1 MSTERTFPLKVHL
14 IKLTPIAFLVLFG
27 VMRHELPNKEV
38 YHILAILPLIL
49 LSLTWVFTYWPR
61 ALAKQWY
68 LVPCLVVFFIALIEY
83 SLGPTSMKDVPVQS
97 FAGAALILMT
107 GVIHLRAEHRLARR
121 KRAIAESAGG
131 ITN

>member
-27 VMRHELPNKEV
+27 VMRHELPDKEV

-68 LVPCLVVFFIALIEY
+68 LVPFLVISCIALIEY
-83 SLGPTSMKDVPVQS
+83 SLGPASIRDVPEQS
-97 FAGAALILMT
+97 IAGATLILMT
-107 GVIHLRAEHRLARR
+107 AVFHLRAEHRLARR